1 MKQTETASFLAMI
14 KTAYPFFEITEPGT
28 RLWHMMLQDIDF
40 KTAQMRLAHHIKTSK
55 FAPTISE
62 IVQAPASE
70 SEEPSYYELLRQEE
84 QQERLALEAYNEKA
98 VPMPDHIRERLER
111 RAKRKVNSHE
121 S

>member
-1 MKQTETASFLAMI
+1 MKQTETANFLAMI

-40 KTAQMRLAHHIKTSK
+40 KTAQVRLADHIRTSK

-62 IVQAPASE
+62 IVQAP
-70 SEEPSYYELLRQEE
+70 EEKPSYYDLLRQEE
-84 QQERLALEAYNEKA
+84 QQEQLALEAYNEKA

-111 RAKRKVNSHE
+111 RAKRKVNSYE
-121 S
+121 P

>member
-1 MKQTETASFLAMI
+1 MKQTEAAKFLSMI

-40 KTAQMRLAHHIKTSK
+40 KTAQRRLAHHIRTSK

-62 IVQAPASE
+62 IVQDPE
-70 SEEPSYYELLRQEE
+70 GEPSYYDLLRQEE
-84 QQERLALEAYNEKA
+84 QQEQLALQAYDEKA

-111 RAKRKVNSHE
+111 LVEKRKVSGHE